1 MWSLLVDLLR
11 LRGGWAQR
19 CRHTEAACKGNLER
33 LVLEWIMGSH
43 LTEPVIPQGLNQ
55 ESPWENA
62 DTYSLR
68 PPEDT

>member
-1 MWSLLVDLLR
+1 MWSLLVDLLG

-55 ESPWENA
+55 ESPRENA
-62 DTYSLR
+62 DTDRLR

>member
-1 MWSLLVDLLR
+1 MWSLLVDLLG

-19 CRHTEAACKGNLER
+19 CRRTEAACKGNLER

-43 LTEPVIPQGLNQ
+43 FTEPVIPQGLNQ

-62 DTYSLR
+62 DTYRLR